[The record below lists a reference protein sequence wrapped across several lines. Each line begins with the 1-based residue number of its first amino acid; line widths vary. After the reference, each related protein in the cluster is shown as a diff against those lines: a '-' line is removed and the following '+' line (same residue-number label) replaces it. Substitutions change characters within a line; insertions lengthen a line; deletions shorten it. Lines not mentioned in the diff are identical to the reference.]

1 MKIKELLEDASAVA
15 TSSGDVAVVTGTLGA
30 VLRRDTPT
38 ATKPKS
44 KYANTIKSSNYT
56 LKK

>member
-30 VLRRDTPT
+30 VLRRNTPIV
-38 ATKPKS
+38 KKS
-44 KYANTIKSSNYT
+44 KRKYANTARAVKYD
-56 LKK
+56 

>member
-1 MKIKELLEDASAVA
+1 MKIKELLEDASGVA

-30 VLRRDTPT
+30 VLRRNTPA
-38 ATKPKS
+38 ATKLKR
-44 KYANTIKSSNYT
+44 KYANTIKTSNYT